1 MILTV
6 DIGNTTI
13 ALAGL
18 DSGYNV
24 LFNKKIPSDKC
35 FREPLKQA
43 LSGLK
48 PENAVVSSVVPTL
61 TEPVCKAVSEFCGVV
76 TTVISAK
83 MYSDVLSFAIP
94 EPEKL
99 GLDRIADSAWAAVKY
114 KLPAVT
120 VDLGTASTF
129 NVIGEGKIFLGG
141 IIAAGIQTSLS
152 ALSER
157 AARLP
162 EISLSVPKN
171 IIGKNTYECM
181 LSGAVFGAAAMTEGI
196 ISRIERELGKPVTP
210 ILTGGGAEYVKPF
223 LSEMY
228 IYEPFLL
235 AKGLAMAAELSK

>member
-13 ALAGL
+13 ALTGL

-24 LFNKKIPSDKC
+24 LFNKKIPSDES
-35 FREPLKQA
+35 FREPLKKA
-43 LSGLK
+43 LGGL
-48 PENAVVSSVVPTL
+48 NVHSAVVSSVVPTL
-61 TEPVCKAVSEFCGVV
+61 TEPVCKAVSEFCGAV
-76 TTVISAK
+76 TTAISAK
-83 MYSDVLSFAIP
+83 TYSDVLSFAIP

-114 KLPAVT
+114 KLPVVT
-120 VDLGTASTF
+120 ADLGTASTF
-129 NVIGEGKIFLGG
+129 NVIDEGKIFLGG
-141 IIAAGIQTSLS
+141 VIAAGIQTSLRT
-152 ALSER
+152 LSEC
-157 AARLP
+157 AAQLP
-162 EISLSVPKN
+162 EISLCVPKN

-181 LSGAVFGAAAMTEGI
+181 LSGAVIGAAAMTEGM
-196 ISRIERELGKPVTP
+196 ISRIERELKKPVTP

-223 LSEMY
+223 LSEKY